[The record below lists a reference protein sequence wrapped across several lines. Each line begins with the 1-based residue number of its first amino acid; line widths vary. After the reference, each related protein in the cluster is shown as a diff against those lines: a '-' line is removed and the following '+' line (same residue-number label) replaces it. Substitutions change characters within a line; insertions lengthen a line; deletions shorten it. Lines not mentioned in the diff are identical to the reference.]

1 MPRPCEAIPKRR
13 GSIEPTDDT
22 VGMMAN
28 CEGDYVDWVEWLV
41 DEATV
46 EIVAGWWG
54 AVQDLIL
61 CRDAWL
67 LSAPQQ
73 QLRKAVAAG
82 DLAALATAVRHGA
95 VAVGCIGAAH
105 LAACAHPEAVI
116 SLLQR
121 GCSVDALLPAAPWSR
136 LALCSPQLDAAPGPA
151 DDGAESPFDALGGR
165 DAALRYVESALA
177 GASPLHCAALCGHA
191 ANVHLLIAA
200 GARPERTNARGDTAA
215 DLAMIFEPLHT
226 PLATNEILAALAA
239 TSQSHCV
246 VVYSHVCMQMQTATR
261 VRLAPISVPPPARL
275 TRPRLPRPSSPTLC
289 PSRAW
294 VPTLLA
300 HPALAAPGRGGQ
312 GGDATAEERARRRAE
327 QRVASAGHGGSQAAR
342 AELGAVRAVHRRDR
356 GSGGASGAQCRH
368 CRELAA
374 ADCRGLSR
382 SPGGGGRVQRDEWC
396 VVESDLRLF

>member
-1 MPRPCEAIPKRR
+1 
-13 GSIEPTDDT
+13 
-22 VGMMAN
+22 MMAN

-46 EIVAGWWG
+46 EMVAGWWG

-261 VRLAPISVPPPARL
+261 VRRAPISVPPPARL
-275 TRPRLPRPSSPTLC
+275 PAHVSPTLFSDPLLRPSAPRSPGCRPSSPTLRWPRQAAEAKEAMRRQKSAHADGLSNASHPLDTEDPKPLA
-289 PSRAW
+289 PSSEPSEPSIAE
-294 VPTLLA
+294 TEDQGELQALNADIAENSLLPIA
-300 HPALAAPGRGGQ
+300 EASHEALAV
-312 GGDATAEERARRRAE
+312 EEE
-327 QRVASAGHGGSQAAR
+327 S
-342 AELGAVRAVHRRDR
+342 
-356 GSGGASGAQCRH
+356 SGTNGAS
-368 CRELAA
+368 
-374 ADCRGLSR
+374 S
-382 SPGGGGRVQRDEWC
+382 SPT
-396 VVESDLRLF
+396 